1 MSTVDTDT
9 EVKRLTLFDT
19 VFDRGA
25 AIVLAACLVF
35 WLSVGTALYFIF

>member
-9 EVKRLTLFDT
+9 EEKRLSLFDA
-19 VFDRGA
+19 VLGRGA

-35 WLSVGTALYFIF
+35 WMAVGAALYFIL